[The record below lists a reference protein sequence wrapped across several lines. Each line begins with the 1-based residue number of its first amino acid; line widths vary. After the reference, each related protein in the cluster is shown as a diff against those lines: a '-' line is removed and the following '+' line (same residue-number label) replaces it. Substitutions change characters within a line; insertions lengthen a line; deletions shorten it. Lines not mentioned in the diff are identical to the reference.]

1 MPADASKL
9 ISLSLGVIILGAE
22 MNKRRL
28 KIIVGVVL
36 ALCLGAFA
44 LAASPIKLFVNGQE
58 IVTEVTPK
66 IVAGTVLAPLKAIAE
81 AFGATVEWDEKTKSV
96 SIEAKRI
103 EADQAQVRLL
113 EEALAPEDPLNA
125 AQTWA
130 EGVKARNG
138 ALQYAVMTPDL
149 KKGYLAKFVDS
160 NWSTGASSPWVENY
174 EITERY
180 NFNNEKYRF
189 EINFTSTDSTKET
202 FSTTE
207 YVTVANFDGNWL
219 VSSIEKVEAKGEIT
233 KITLGKD
240 KKVKSIF
247 VQGKPGAKGSYDQA
261 EVLIDAQT
269 KIFQGYTDQ
278 ELTADDL
285 KKGAAVEV
293 AFTDGPRL
301 MIYPVSAPAR
311 TIRVMNQQSAGT
323 NVYRNTQFGFSFSLP
338 ESWNDYRIITEKWEG
353 RALDSR
359 ANGKIVETGLVIKIR
374 HPEWTSE
381 NPRQDIPIMV
391 FTRNQWDALQQ
402 EEFHI
407 GAAPMGPKELGRNSK
422 YVFALPARYNY
433 AFPTGYEEVERILE
447 DNPLKPMEE

>member
-1 MPADASKL
+1 
-9 ISLSLGVIILGAE
+9 
-22 MNKRRL
+22 MNK
-28 KIIVGVVL
+28 KIVKLMIGGVL
-36 ALCLGAFA
+36 LLCLGAFA
-44 LAASPIKLFVNGQE
+44 LAASPIKLLINGKE
-58 IVTEVTPK
+58 IATEVSPK
-66 IVAGTVLAPLKAIAE
+66 IIDGKLLASLRVIAE
-81 AFGATVEWDEKTKSV
+81 AFGATVEWDEKTKSL
-96 SIEAKRI
+96 SIEAKRT
-103 EADQAQVRLL
+103 ETDQAQVRLL

-130 EGVKARNG
+130 EGVKTRNG
-138 ALQYAVMTPDL
+138 ALQYAMMSSEL
-149 KKGYLAKFVDS
+149 KKEYFAKFVDS

-174 EITERY
+174 EIIERY
-180 NFNNEKYRF
+180 SFNNERYRF
-189 EINFTSTDSTKET
+189 EINFTYTDSTKES

-207 YVTVANFDGNWL
+207 YVTIANFDGNWL
-219 VSSIEKVEAKGEIT
+219 VSAIEKVEAKGEIT

-247 VQGKPGAKGSYDQA
+247 IQGKPGAKGSYDQA
-261 EVLIDAQT
+261 DVIIDAQT
-269 KIFQGYTDQ
+269 KIFQGYTEQ

-285 KKGAAVEV
+285 KKGTVVEV

-301 MIYPVSAPAR
+301 MIYPVSAQAK
-311 TIRVMNQQSAGT
+311 TIRVMGPEQTKANI
-323 NVYRNTQFGFSFSLP
+323 YRNTQFGFSFSLP
-338 ESWNDYRIITEKWEG
+338 ESWNGYRIVTEKWEG

-391 FTRNQWDALQQ
+391 FTLNQWDALQQ

-407 GAAPMGPKELGRNSK
+407 GAAPVGPKELGRNSK

>member
-1 MPADASKL
+1 
-9 ISLSLGVIILGAE
+9 
-22 MNKRRL
+22 MNK
-28 KIIVGVVL
+28 KIVKLMIGGVL
-36 ALCLGAFA
+36 LLCLGAFA
-44 LAASPIKLFVNGQE
+44 LAASPIKLLINGKE
-58 IVTEVTPK
+58 IATEVSPK
-66 IVAGTVLAPLKAIAE
+66 IIDGKLLASLRVIAE
-81 AFGATVEWDEKTKSV
+81 AFGATVEWDEKTKSL
-96 SIEAKRI
+96 SIEAKRT
-103 EADQAQVRLL
+103 ETDQAQVRLL

-130 EGVKARNG
+130 EGVKTRNG
-138 ALQYAVMTPDL
+138 ALQYAMMSSEL
-149 KKGYLAKFVDS
+149 KKEYFAKFVDS

-174 EITERY
+174 EIIERY
-180 NFNNEKYRF
+180 SFNNERYRF
-189 EINFTSTDSTKET
+189 EINFTYTDSTKES

-207 YVTVANFDGNWL
+207 YVTIANFDGNWL
-219 VSSIEKVEAKGEIT
+219 VSAIEKVEAKGEIT

-247 VQGKPGAKGSYDQA
+247 IQGKPGAKGSYDQA
-261 EVLIDAQT
+261 DVIIDAQT
-269 KIFQGYTDQ
+269 KIFQGYTEQ

-285 KKGAAVEV
+285 KKGTVVEV

-301 MIYPVSAPAR
+301 MIYPVSAQAK
-311 TIRVMNQQSAGT
+311 TIRVMGPEQTKANI
-323 NVYRNTQFGFSFSLP
+323 YRNTQFGFSFSLP
-338 ESWNDYRIITEKWEG
+338 ESWNGYRIVTEKWEG

-391 FTRNQWDALQQ
+391 FTLNQWDALQQ

-407 GAAPMGPKELGRNSK
+407 GAAPVGPKELGRNSK

-447 DNPLKPMEE
+447 DNPLQPMEE

>member
-1 MPADASKL
+1 
-9 ISLSLGVIILGAE
+9 
-22 MNKRRL
+22 MNK
-28 KIIVGVVL
+28 KIVKLMIGGVL
-36 ALCLGAFA
+36 LLCLGAFA
-44 LAASPIKLFVNGQE
+44 LAASPIKLLINGKE
-58 IVTEVTPK
+58 IATEVSPK
-66 IVAGTVLAPLKAIAE
+66 IIDGKLLASLRVIAE
-81 AFGATVEWDEKTKSV
+81 AFGATVEWDEKTKSL
-96 SIEAKRI
+96 SIEAKRT
-103 EADQAQVRLL
+103 ETDQAQVRLL

-130 EGVKARNG
+130 EGVKTRNG
-138 ALQYAVMTPDL
+138 ALQYAMMSSEL
-149 KKGYLAKFVDS
+149 KKEYFAKFVDS
-160 NWSTGASSPWVENY
+160 NWSTGTSSPLVENY
-174 EITERY
+174 EIIERY
-180 NFNNEKYRF
+180 SFNNERYRF
-189 EINFTSTDSTKET
+189 EINFTYTDSTKES

-207 YVTVANFDGNWL
+207 YVTIANFDGNWL
-219 VSSIEKVEAKGEIT
+219 VSAIEKVEAKGEIT

-247 VQGKPGAKGSYDQA
+247 IQGKPGAKGSYDQA
-261 EVLIDAQT
+261 DVIIDAQT
-269 KIFQGYTDQ
+269 KIFQGYTEQ

-285 KKGAAVEV
+285 KKGTVVEV

-301 MIYPVSAPAR
+301 MIYPVSAQAK
-311 TIRVMNQQSAGT
+311 TIRVMGPEQTKANI
-323 NVYRNTQFGFSFSLP
+323 YRNTQFGFSFSLP
-338 ESWNDYRIITEKWEG
+338 ESWNGYRIVTEKWEG

-391 FTRNQWDALQQ
+391 FTLNQWDALQQ

-407 GAAPMGPKELGRNSK
+407 GAAPVGPKELGRNSK

-447 DNPLKPMEE
+447 DNPLQPMEE

>member
-1 MPADASKL
+1 
-9 ISLSLGVIILGAE
+9 
-22 MNKRRL
+22 MNK
-28 KIIVGVVL
+28 KIVKLMIGGVL
-36 ALCLGAFA
+36 LLCLGAFA
-44 LAASPIKLFVNGQE
+44 LAASPIKLFINGKE
-58 IVTEVTPK
+58 IATEVSPK
-66 IVAGTVLAPLKAIAE
+66 IIDGKLLASLRVIAE
-81 AFGATVEWDEKTKSV
+81 AFGATVEWDEKTKSL
-96 SIEAKRI
+96 SIEAKRT
-103 EADQAQVRLL
+103 ETDQAQVRLL

-130 EGVKARNG
+130 EGVKTRNG
-138 ALQYAVMTPDL
+138 ALQYAVMSPDL
-149 KKGYLAKFVDS
+149 KKEYFAKFVDS

-174 EITERY
+174 EIIERY
-180 NFNNEKYRF
+180 SFNNERYRF
-189 EINFTSTDSTKET
+189 EINFTYTDSTKET

-207 YVTVANFDGNWL
+207 YVTIANFDGNWL
-219 VSSIEKVEAKGEIT
+219 VSAIEKVEAKGEIT

-247 VQGKPGAKGSYDQA
+247 IQGKPGAKGSYDQA
-261 EVLIDAQT
+261 DVIIDAQT
-269 KIFQGYTDQ
+269 KIFQGYTEQ

-285 KKGAAVEV
+285 KKGTVVEV

-301 MIYPVSAPAR
+301 MIYPVSAQAK
-311 TIRVMNQQSAGT
+311 TIRVMGPEQTKANI
-323 NVYRNTQFGFSFSLP
+323 YRNTQFGFSFSLP
-338 ESWNDYRIITEKWEG
+338 ESWNGYRIVTEKWEG

-391 FTRNQWDALQQ
+391 FTLNQWDAQQQ

-407 GAAPMGPKELGRNSK
+407 GAAPVGPKELGRNSK

>member
-1 MPADASKL
+1 
-9 ISLSLGVIILGAE
+9 
-22 MNKRRL
+22 MNK
-28 KIIVGVVL
+28 KIVKLMTGAVL
-36 ALCLGAFA
+36 LLCLGAFA
-44 LAASPIKLFVNGQE
+44 LAASPIKLFINGKE
-58 IVTEVTPK
+58 IATEVSPK
-66 IVAGTVLAPLKAIAE
+66 IIDGKLLATLRVIAE
-81 AFGATVEWDEKTKSV
+81 AFGATVEWDEKTKSL
-96 SIEAKRI
+96 SIEAKRT
-103 EADQAQVRLL
+103 ETDQAQVRLL

-130 EGVKARNG
+130 EGVKTRNG
-138 ALQYAVMTPDL
+138 ALQYAMMSSEL
-149 KKGYLAKFVDS
+149 KKEYFAKFVDS

-174 EITERY
+174 EIIERY
-180 NFNNEKYRF
+180 SFNNERYRF
-189 EINFTSTDSTKET
+189 EINFTYTDSTKES

-207 YVTVANFDGNWL
+207 YVTIANFDGNWL
-219 VSSIEKVEAKGEIT
+219 VSAIEKVEAKGEIT

-247 VQGKPGAKGSYDQA
+247 IQGKPGAKGSYDQA
-261 EVLIDAQT
+261 DVIIDAQT
-269 KIFQGYTDQ
+269 KIFQGYTEQ

-285 KKGAAVEV
+285 KKGTVVEV

-301 MIYPVSAPAR
+301 MIYPVSAQAK
-311 TIRVMNQQSAGT
+311 TIRVMGPEQTKANI
-323 NVYRNTQFGFSFSLP
+323 YRNTQFGFSFSLP
-338 ESWNDYRIITEKWEG
+338 ESWNGYRIVTEKWEG

-391 FTRNQWDALQQ
+391 FTLNQWDALQQ

-407 GAAPMGPKELGRNSK
+407 GAAPVGPKELGRNSK

-447 DNPLKPMEE
+447 DNPLQPMEE